1 MAQAPGTAL
10 QCLIFLVSGMVEQRQ
25 DIRLAIY
32 LSVLMIFLA
41 STAVAATKFA
51 SENASTEAIVTIQY
65 LVCTVLCLPRVLRA
79 GWRDLRTEHGGLHLF
94 RGVAGVLGFYLFFAS
109 VKHIPLV
116 DAMLLRQSAPLM
128 VPLVMWLWLRERIA
142 GIAWLPLI
150 VGFAGIAVI
159 LRPSPEGLSWWHA
172 AGLMS
177 ALTLA
182 ASMVATRLLAR
193 TEPTARILFYYAVLS
208 LACVAPFSIG
218 DFAGL
223 ALTDWLAMLYVG
235 LAIYWTL
242 ELYTRAYGM
251 APTEII
257 APINYFAVV
266 LGGFWGWLFWQQVPD
281 AWTVWGSLL
290 VIGGGL
296 LTIFLARPA
305 PIRS

>member
-1 MAQAPGTAL
+1 ML
-10 QCLIFLVSGMVEQRQ
+10 EQRQ
-25 DIRLAIY
+25 NTRLAIY
-32 LSVLMIFLA
+32 LSLLMIFLA
-41 STAVAATKFA
+41 STAVAATKIA
-51 SENASTEAIVTIQY
+51 SADASTEAIVTIQY
-65 LVCTVLCLPRVLRA
+65 LVCTVLCLPRVWRA
-79 GWRDLRTEHGGLHLF
+79 GWRDLRTEHGGLHVF

-116 DAMLLRQSAPLM
+116 DAMMLRQSAPLI
-128 VPLVMWLWLRERIA
+128 VPLVLWVWLRERIA
-142 GIAWLPLI
+142 GVAWLPLL

-159 LRPSPEGLSWWHA
+159 LHPTPAGLSWWHA
-172 AGLMS
+172 AGLVS

-193 TEPTARILFYYAVLS
+193 TEPTARILIYYAVLS
-208 LACVAPFSIG
+208 LACIAPFSIG

-223 ALTDWLAMLYVG
+223 ALTTWLAMLYVG
-235 LAIYWTL
+235 WAIYWTL

-266 LGGFWGWLFWQQVPD
+266 LGGLWGWLFWQQIPD
-281 AWTVWGSLL
+281 AWTIWGSLL

-296 LTIFLARPA
+296 LTVFRARPTGA
-305 PIRS
+305 KS

>member
-1 MAQAPGTAL
+1 M
-10 QCLIFLVSGMVEQRQ
+10 IEQRQ
-25 DIRLAIY
+25 DTRLAIY
-32 LSVLMIFLA
+32 LSLLMVLLA

-51 SENASTEAIVTIQY
+51 SDYASTEAIVTVQY
-65 LVCTVLCLPRVLRA
+65 LVCTLLCLPRVRRS
-79 GWRDLRTEHGGLHLF
+79 GWRDLRTGRGALHAF

-109 VKHIPLV
+109 VKHIPMV

-128 VPLVMWLWLRERIA
+128 VPLVLWLWLRERIA
-142 GIAWLPLI
+142 GPAWLPLL

-172 AGLMS
+172 AGLLS

-193 TEPTARILFYYAVLS
+193 TEPTVRILFWYAVLS
-208 LACVAPFSIG
+208 LACVAPFSIH

-223 ALTDWLAMLYVG
+223 PLPAWAAMLYVG
-235 LAIYWTL
+235 WAIYWTL

-251 APTEII
+251 APTEVI

-266 LGGFWGWLFWQQVPD
+266 LAGFWGWLFWQQVPD
-281 AWTVWGSLL
+281 AWTLSGSLL
-290 VIGGGL
+290 VISGGL
-296 LTIFLARPA
+296 LTVYLARP
-305 PIRS
+305 RRNGR